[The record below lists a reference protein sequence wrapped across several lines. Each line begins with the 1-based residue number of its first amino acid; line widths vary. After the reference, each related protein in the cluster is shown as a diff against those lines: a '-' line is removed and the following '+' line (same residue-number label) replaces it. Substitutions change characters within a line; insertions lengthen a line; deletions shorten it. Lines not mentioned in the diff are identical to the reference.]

1 MSFFRTLAVGALFAG
16 LSSSGAFAN
25 VVTTVFD
32 TTGQPTLNNSPL
44 VPGNVAPLAQSFVSG
59 ANALTLD
66 SVTLDLTGGSNDT
79 NTAFTATVRAGG
91 TTPGSGSTVATLGAK
106 TNEQILANGVVTFT
120 GLSLALTA
128 NTQYWI
134 VLAGGN
140 SSTVD
145 WLYTSNGFVG
155 TGVSTTLTPALN
167 SVGTGG
173 SNQFN
178 SSTPDPYLMK
188 ITELDSGS
196 APAPEPATLALMGVG
211 LAGLGWVRSR
221 RNARKA

>member
-1 MSFFRTLAVGALFAG
+1 
-16 LSSSGAFAN
+16 
-25 VVTTVFD
+25 
-32 TTGQPTLNNSPL
+32 
-44 VPGNVAPLAQSFVSG
+44 
-59 ANALTLD
+59 
-66 SVTLDLTGGSNDT
+66 
-79 NTAFTATVRAGG
+79 
-91 TTPGSGSTVATLGAK
+91 
-106 TNEQILANGVVTFT
+106 
-120 GLSLALTA
+120 
-128 NTQYWI
+128 
-134 VLAGGN
+134 
-140 SSTVD
+140 
-145 WLYTSNGFVG
+145 
-155 TGVSTTLTPALN
+155 LN